1 MRLLLKLAFIAAPL
15 ALLAAPAVASETSDK
30 MCANAAR
37 HAEGEHRMPRHLLFA
52 ISLKETGR
60 WHDDRKESYTWPW
73 TVTSG
78 GEGKHF
84 PHKIA
89 AMAEVRRL
97 LAEGTTNIDVGCMQ
111 INLHYH
117 GKAFDSLE
125 DAFDPEQNAAYAAR
139 FLSELKK
146 RHGSWREAIEHYH
159 SGNETRGRNYRQ
171 AVSRL
176 QQQAYKGVAVTMA
189 DPSTDDIE
197 LAAGVAKRA
206 QELDAAAEERKERLE
221 REAAIREARAARQL
235 KVAAATAQ
243 RLKNEFEDRKASKLA
258 AWKKLKAERQ
268 AAAGFVASAVN

>member
-1 MRLLLKLAFIAAPL
+1 MRSLLKLAIIAAPFL
-15 ALLAAPAVASETSDK
+15 LLAVPSGASETSDK
-30 MCANAAR
+30 MCANAVR
-37 HAEGEHRMPRHLLFA
+37 HAEENHHIPRHLLFA

-60 WHDDRKESYTWPW
+60 WHDERHESYTWPW

-97 LAEGTTNIDVGCMQ
+97 LAKGITNIDVGCMQ

-125 DAFDPEQNAAYAAR
+125 EAFDPEQNTDYAAR
-139 FLSELKK
+139 FLTDLKQ

-159 SGNETRGRNYRQ
+159 SGNETRGRNYRH

-197 LAAGVAKRA
+197 LAAGVAERA
-206 QELDAAAEERKERLE
+206 EALSAAAEARRDRMEQ
-221 REAAIREARAARQL
+221 EAAIREARAARQL
-235 KVAAATAQ
+235 EIAAATAR
-243 RLKNEFEDRKASKLA
+243 RLKNEFQSRKSSKLA

-268 AAAGFVASAVN
+268 AAAGFVPSNVN